1 MTNDN
6 SLEGRLIK
14 LKITEIE
21 NELKLLTNTVQ
32 DLDDDLTDF
41 ARTLEDLEVKL
52 LQLGIE

>member
-6 SLEGRLIK
+6 SLEGR
-14 LKITEIE
+14 ITEIE

-41 ARTLEDLEVKL
+41 AKTLEDLEVKL